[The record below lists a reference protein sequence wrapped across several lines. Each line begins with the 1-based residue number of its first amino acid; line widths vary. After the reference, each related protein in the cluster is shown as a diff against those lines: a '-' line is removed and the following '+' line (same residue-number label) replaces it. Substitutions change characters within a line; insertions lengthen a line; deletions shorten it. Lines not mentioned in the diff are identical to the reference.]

1 MIKLLLIYL
10 IISYISSEQILT
22 IYPQEKRVMNA
33 GEGGKIPLIVKPSED
48 VNEDIE
54 FTCNGNIRYNF
65 WNTTFGYDVLD
76 LIILPKIPAGT
87 KAGTEIKFNCFLI
100 EPVFNEVITLD
111 ISEKFL
117 DPSTKEFKYFENM
130 KWKDDENNNQIEYV
144 PKFVVSSSYTTSKNL
159 EKNDIIHLDIALM
172 DDIKKEISI
181 SNETFI
187 LNKEELNGI
196 SINLISCRKIPIKK
210 KGNIK
215 ITCLVEEEVKDGRF
229 VLRLGQGKKIDGIEP
244 KVEGYV
250 VFSADG
256 PTHDD
261 IIIDEDISTQGE
273 GSTNYSKILQISL
286 IIFILLF

>member
-1 MIKLLLIYL
+1 
-10 IISYISSEQILT
+10 
-22 IYPQEKRVMNA
+22 
-33 GEGGKIPLIVKPSED
+33 
-48 VNEDIE
+48 
-54 FTCNGNIRYNF
+54 
-65 WNTTFGYDVLD
+65 
-76 LIILPKIPAGT
+76 
-87 KAGTEIKFNCFLI
+87 
-100 EPVFNEVITLD
+100 
-111 ISEKFL
+111 
-117 DPSTKEFKYFENM
+117 M

-144 PKFVVSSSYTTSKNL
+144 PKFVVSPSYTTSKNL

-172 DDIKKEISI
+172 DDIKEEISI

-215 ITCLVEEEVKDGRF
+215 ITYLVEEEVKDGRF
-229 VLRLGQGKKIDGIEP
+229 ILRLGQGKKIDDIEP